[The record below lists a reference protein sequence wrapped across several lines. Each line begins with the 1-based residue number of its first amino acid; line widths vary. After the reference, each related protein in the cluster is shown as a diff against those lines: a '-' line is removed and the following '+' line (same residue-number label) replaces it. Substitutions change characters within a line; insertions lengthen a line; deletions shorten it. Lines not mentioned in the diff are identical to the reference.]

1 MAHLPMPPYDEL
13 SQDIKYDPDTGVGTW
28 IASPGNQVK
37 SQTVA
42 GCYSGGYLSITYK
55 HKIYK
60 GHRLFWYL
68 QTKEDPGHL
77 TVDHIDQNKA
87 NNKFCNL
94 RLATQTQQ
102 KQNIIIHKNNTT
114 GVRGIRWREH
124 LQRYE
129 ARIAL
134 DGKRIQLG
142 SFKTFNEAV
151 AARQAKEL
159 ELYGKFSPLHQL
171 DNDHRLILDNNDQQL
186 SLLWHPSFR
195 RCSTH
200 C

>member
-1 MAHLPMPPYDEL
+1 MPPYNEL
-13 SQDIKYDPDTGVGTW
+13 SRYLKYNPDTGIGIW
-28 IASPGNQVK
+28 IASPGRRVK
-37 SQTVA
+37 AQTIA
-42 GCYSGGYLSITYK
+42 GYYNKGYLQIAYK
-55 HKIYK
+55 KRLYR

-68 QTKEDPGHL
+68 QTKEDPKNF
-77 TVDHIDQNKA
+77 TIDHIDQNKA

-102 KQNIIIHKNNTT
+102 RQNIFIHKNNTT
-114 GVRGIRWREH
+114 GFRGIRWREH
-124 LQRYE
+124 SQRYE

-134 DGKRIQLG
+134 NGKRIQLG
-142 SFKTFNEAV
+142 LYKTLDQAV
-151 AARQAKEL
+151 AVRQAKEL
-159 ELYGKFSPLHQL
+159 ELYGEFSPLHQL
-171 DNDHRLILDNNDQQL
+171 NNDQQFILDNNDQQL

>member
-1 MAHLPMPPYDEL
+1 MANFLPMPPYDEL
-13 SQDIKYDPDTGVGTW
+13 SKYLKYNPETGIGIW
-28 IASPGNQVK
+28 IALRGNQVK

-42 GCYSGGYLSITYK
+42 GSYSRGYLNIMYK
-55 HKIYK
+55 HKTYK

-68 QTKEDPGHL
+68 QTKEDPGRL

-102 KQNIIIHKNNTT
+102 RQNIIIYKNNTT
-114 GVRGIRWREH
+114 GVRGICWREH

-159 ELYGKFSPLHQL
+159 EIYGQFSPLHQTN
-171 DNDHRLILDNNDQQL
+171 NDQRLILDNNDQQL
-186 SLLWHPSFR
+186 SLFRHSSF
-195 RCSTH
+195 
-200 C
+200 